1 MKQIIILIVL
11 FFLFSGIKILPAQQ
25 TPFTY
30 SKVEITIPNRV
41 AMRNLAHKGLIFDH
55 VQVIRK
61 QAPSFTLRTIVNN
74 MELDILKQSGLSY
87 SVLVPDVIKDYQQR
101 QALRS
106 PIPPT
111 RSDTPAGFELGSMGG
126 YYTFDEVVTELD
138 SMHLNHPDLAAAKQS
153 IGLSIENRDLW
164 MTKISHNV
172 SQDEEE
178 PEVFYT
184 ALHHARE
191 PAGMMALMYF
201 MDYLL
206 DRYGSDDEVTYLLDH
221 RALFFVPVVNPD
233 GYVYNQQEYPDG
245 GGQWRKNRRD
255 NGNGWYGVDLNRN
268 YGYEWGYDD
277 EGSSP
282 YPFSDTYRGTG
293 PFSEPETQAIRDF
306 VQSRHFTMA
315 LNYHTYS
322 DLLIYPW
329 GYVNALTPDSET
341 YKIYATLLTAEN
353 RYNFGTGE
361 ETVHYT
367 VNGNSDDWLYGEQ
380 TSKNKVFAL
389 TPEVGTSDDGFWP
402 DPDRIVPLCK
412 ENLRANLDFAW
423 LAGGRLQFQ
432 NYRIIA
438 DDNQNGFADAGETV
452 QLVCRLKNIGR
463 GAAPNISI
471 SLLSDDPYVQSDES
485 TNTIH
490 YDSVSSQK
498 TLVDTFTVQVQSDA
512 SQGHAALLYVRI
524 DQDGYAYRDTLR
536 GFVLGTPSVLFWD
549 NAENGTSQWNTGQGW
564 DTVATDTGHCFT
576 DSPHGQYA
584 DNADNALTLNSSLS
598 LPSDRALYLT
608 YRVHWDI
615 ERPFDFGTVE
625 ISTDGSS
632 WQTLQSKSM
641 VSASGKGEQQ
651 NGTFGYDG
659 FSDYWHNEWIDLS
672 DFQGESNVRFRFR
685 LQSDGGTRRDGL
697 YVDDIRVLAYT
708 GPSAIAASG
717 PLLPKKI
724 TLLPNYPNPFNMH
737 TTVRFFLPQAQ
748 ATRLQIVDVN
758 GRLIRTLKNRILH
771 AGWHRSSWDGKNN
784 HGHSVHSGIYFL
796 SLKAG
801 EQTVTRKIVL
811 LK

>member
-1 MKQIIILIVL
+1 MKILHYIWLFLLVL
-11 FFLFSGIKILPAQQ
+11 CPTLPAQKI
-25 TPFTY
+25 PLTY
-30 SKVEITIPNRV
+30 SKVQVTIPNRT
-41 AMRNLAHKGLIFDH
+41 AIRTLAKQGLIFDH
-55 VQVIRK
+55 VTVVRK
-61 QAPSFTLRTIVNN
+61 QSPAITIRTVVNKS
-74 MELDILKQSGLSY
+74 ELEILKKSGLSY
-87 SVLVPDVIKDYQQR
+87 SVLVPDVISAYQKR
-101 QALRS
+101 QTQQGLPSLRG
-106 PIPPT
+106 
-111 RSDTPAGFELGSMGG
+111 SDTPAGFELGSMGG
-126 YYTFDEVVTELD
+126 FYTFDEVVTELD

-172 SQDEEE
+172 TQDEEE

-206 DRYGSDDEVTYLLDH
+206 DRYGSDEEVTYLLNH
-221 RALFFVPVVNPD
+221 RALYFVPVVNPD
-233 GYVYNQQEYPDG
+233 GYVYNQQEYPNG
-245 GGQWRKNRRD
+245 GGQWRKNRRN

-268 YGYEWGYDD
+268 YGYKWGYDD

-282 YPFSDTYRGTG
+282 YPFSDTYRGSA

-306 VQSRHFTMA
+306 VQSQHFVLA
-315 LNYHTYS
+315 INYHTYS

-329 GYVNALTPDSET
+329 GYVNALTPDSTT
-341 YKIYATLLTAEN
+341 YKIYATALTNQN

-361 ETVHYT
+361 ETVHYA
-367 VNGNSDDWLYGEQ
+367 VNGDSDDWLYGEQ
-380 TSKNKVFAL
+380 SAKDKVLAL
-389 TPEVGTSDDGFWP
+389 TPEVGSDADGFWP
-402 DPDRIVPLCK
+402 DADRIVPLCK
-412 ENLRANLDFAW
+412 ENLRANLNLAW

-432 NYRIIA
+432 NYQMIE
-438 DDNQNGFADAGETV
+438 DDNSNGFADPGETIRI
-452 QLVCRLKNIGR
+452 VCKVRNIGQ
-463 GAAPNISI
+463 GSAPNVQI
-471 SLLSDDPYVQSDES
+471 SLTSDDAYVQVNSPS
-485 TNTIH
+485 PTFSYT
-490 YDSVSSQK
+490 SVSSQSV
-498 TLVDTFTVQVQSDA
+498 LLDSFDVHIQSDA
-512 SQGHAALLYVRI
+512 PIGHAASLYLHI
-524 DQDGYAYRDTLR
+524 EQDGYAYQDTLQ
-536 GFVLGTPSVLFWD
+536 GFIVGTPSIVLWD
-549 NAENGTSQWNTGQGW
+549 DAENGTTQWDTGQGW
-564 DTVATDTGHCFT
+564 DTVATNTGHCFT
-576 DSPHGQYA
+576 DSPKGKYA
-584 DNADNALTLNSSLS
+584 DNADNALTLNTPLT
-598 LPSDRALYLT
+598 LPSGNALYLT

-632 WQTLQSKSM
+632 WQTLQSKNM

-651 NGTFGYDG
+651 SGTFGYDG

-758 GRLIRTLKNRILH
+758 GRLVRTLKNRILH
-771 AGWHRSSWDGKNN
+771 AGWHRLSWDGKNN

-796 SLKAG
+796 NLKAG